1 MQEKRVQFSKQMLS
15 DSLAETIGFR
25 LIACSASWAI
35 SATSA
40 MVLILEVPALAQ
52 NQVNLERALDQV
64 SGSFSGYPARSA
76 PYPGYPVSQSNYS
89 PPYGVG
95 GQQVS
100 YPSQTWSQ
108 MQPGYAQQPQ
118 VLQQVQPMPSAAMSP
133 AQRFRA
139 LYSAANNMQQ
149 SGAGPQMTQS
159 MNPRQSLMHIFFG
172 DGNSSYSGSS
182 SQSQNAADQASKL
195 QTAQE
200 NLSVARDQESRA
212 ENAESRASYGSD
224 KSARRSAASEAR
236 YAARAARAAADRASA
251 AGYGG
256 GPAYDVAAQA
266 RAAADR
272 ARAAADRAEANASG
286 GGW

>member
-1 MQEKRVQFSKQMLS
+1 MQEKRAQFSKQIVNDYLP
-15 DSLAETIGFR
+15 ETISFP

-40 MVLILEVPALAQ
+40 MVLILGVPALAQ
-52 NQVNLERALDQV
+52 NQQNLERALDQV
-64 SGSFSGYPARSA
+64 SGSFSGYPMRSA

-89 PPYGVG
+89 SPYGVG
-95 GQQVS
+95 GQPVS
-100 YPSQTWSQ
+100 YPSQAWSQ
-108 MQPGYAQQPQ
+108 MQPSYAQQPQ
-118 VLQQVQPMPSAAMSP
+118 VLQQVQPMSSAVMSP

-139 LYSAANNMQQ
+139 LYSAASDMQQ
-149 SGAGPQMTQS
+149 SGASPQMTQP

-182 SQSQNAADQASKL
+182 SQSQKGADQAAKL

-200 NLSVARDQESRA
+200 NLSVACDQESRA
-212 ENAESRASYGSD
+212 ENAASRASYGSD

-236 YAARAARAAADRASA
+236 YAARAARAAADRATA
-251 AGYGG
+251 AGYSG
-256 GPAYDVAAQA
+256 GPAYDVAAKA

-272 ARAAADRAEANASG
+272 ARAAAERAEANASG